1 MLEQLK
7 KIFEVYKKMEPGMF
21 RADANIRLD
30 LGIDSLQFATIAG
43 EIEDAFGV
51 EISDAEA
58 AQIATIG
65 DLMAILSAQI

>member
-1 MLEQLK
+1 MLEQLR
-7 KIFEVYKKMEPGMF
+7 KIFDVYKKTDPGAF

-51 EISDAEA
+51 EISDADA
-58 AQIATIG
+58 AQVATVG
-65 DLMAILSAQI
+65 DLIALIEPQL